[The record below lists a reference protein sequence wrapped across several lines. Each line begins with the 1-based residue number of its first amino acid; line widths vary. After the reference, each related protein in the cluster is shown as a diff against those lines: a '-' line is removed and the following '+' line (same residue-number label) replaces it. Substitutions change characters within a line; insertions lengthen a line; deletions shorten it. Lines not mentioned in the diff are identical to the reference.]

1 VTKIKPEK
9 CWLLPNKGFI
19 IHDIIRRELLFAENE
34 KEVKLFFKSVKRN
47 KEEYTITP
55 VDFSIQDFSDDIIH
69 GCSDG
74 MLAFC
79 YGKAI
84 TPAEEEEFARY
95 IDDLPEEYYHNLYS
109 LISGIEKLVLTKEEK
124 EFTINTIHRLFGFV
138 GCVNEEISNAI
149 EYHEEYITGLN
160 LSRVLD
166 RVLERENSKEMRSE
180 YYNAFWTGG

>member
-1 VTKIKPEK
+1 
-9 CWLLPNKGFI
+9 
-19 IHDIIRRELLFAENE
+19 
-34 KEVKLFFKSVKRN
+34 
-47 KEEYTITP
+47 
-55 VDFSIQDFSDDIIH
+55 
-69 GCSDG
+69 
-74 MLAFC
+74 MLVFC

-95 IDDLPEEYYHNLYS
+95 IDELPEEYYHNLYS